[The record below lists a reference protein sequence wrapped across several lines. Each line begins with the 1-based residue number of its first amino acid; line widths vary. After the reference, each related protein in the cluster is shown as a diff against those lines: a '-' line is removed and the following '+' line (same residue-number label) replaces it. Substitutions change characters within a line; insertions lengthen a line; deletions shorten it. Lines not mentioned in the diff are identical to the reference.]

1 MQFNNTAGVGII
13 QRCEALSLLG
23 DTGISGNTTLLRQFT
38 GAVNQAYLEIVSQIM
53 KVDTNWKFDDF
64 NYNDYPEA
72 PINLFASQ
80 RDYTLPVA
88 TVGANIA
95 TVLRINEVWVLN
107 TSGLRQRLEL
117 MSANEEFDYISTG
130 TPTKYRTDGKSIYM
144 NIRPSATAVTLTGGL
159 IIKFQRIPDAFTIT
173 DTTQQ
178 PGFIETFHELI
189 PLKASAMFL
198 LPINPQLSSL
208 YSSGNMDAPAR
219 YESMTK
225 QLISAYRNMNDD
237 IPNVI
242 SFEKV
247 NPV

>member
-23 DTGISGNTTLLRQFT
+23 DTGISGNTILLRQFT

-72 PINLFASQ
+72 PINLVASQ

-130 TPTKYRTDGKSIYM
+130 TPTKYRTDGKIY
-144 NIRPSATAVTLTGGL
+144 L
-159 IIKFQRIPDAFTIT
+159 
-173 DTTQQ
+173 
-178 PGFIETFHELI
+178 HE
-189 PLKASAMFL
+189 
-198 LPINPQLSSL
+198 
-208 YSSGNMDAPAR
+208 Y
-219 YESMTK
+219 
-225 QLISAYRNMNDD
+225 
-237 IPNVI
+237 
-242 SFEKV
+242 
-247 NPV
+247 